1 MSSDLSEG
9 NSLKK
14 LDNVLKPKPNGDTND
29 ENNNLDNADFITWI
43 DNNYTFPTFLTR
55 NYESIIFGLLALFSF
70 GFSLLID
77 PIFPTLFWQLL
88 FIDLFISMVFSF
100 PQLRNKSIKINE
112 SLPKLINFNITNYFS
127 KISVLY
133 RISRLLLYY
142 LVTLFLSRGIRDL
155 DLLVLGVAVLLL
167 IFSYAILSVYYEM
180 NPANKLIDWFSR
192 RNSIIKMLIVI
203 VSIGIIGVMARL
215 YHVYSIGT
223 WDEGWFADIAMR
235 MAYNDNWLLPLYYS
249 DSINSLKLFDKPPFI
264 FWLGALAIKVF
275 GNISLAAK
283 WPMGVLSG
291 LMGIF
296 GFLLYHHQKRQF
308 YHDTIPR
315 IDSKSTLDS
324 LNTEKTE
331 EEEKTSDGFSI
342 GIIFGLLMSLSWFV
356 TFYGRTSYL
365 DPAIVALTAL
375 TAVFAVKA
383 IDHWFYGNTKKAYF
397 YIMLTGLINA
407 IDLLSKAWQ
416 GLIVGPP
423 IALYFFIRFFQHF
436 VPKYNIKK
444 FWKLLRPKL
453 TSITKDFETE
463 IGAILGAIL
472 ALIIFSSL
480 RGEAGIK
487 LNFDLLILSSSIDLW
502 GVIVAIILFFVIN
515 SFLQIIFRQTS
526 ISEPAVDE
534 KDGKP
539 AEESDGYA
547 YLYPTESQKNIFR
560 LSKQVLY
567 ILLGLGLGIIGAYL
581 ANIGFDLIY
590 SRFLEP
596 LSSIVLRLLGSDT
609 SVGSIDWGTGG
620 LPEDFRIT
628 IGILATGLFSL
639 ISATFISLIGIWLVG
654 IFILGC
660 IQLIKE
666 LFDRNKKN
674 RNLDSNLFYSNFD
687 ASWAKGIII
696 DFSLLIPLIPL
707 AVAIGFWGLFLFFF
721 GEFFNRDWFL
731 ITIYGIIILFI
742 SFLVSLFLL
751 KVIRNAYK
759 YQLSNLSGYSDVED
773 YYLNRWT
780 LRYEKFLLFTL
791 VLLIFIIISFTPF
804 IWWVQEVDGS
814 LEELGYVIRQAGEC
828 FPKPGDPIDLP
839 KCPPE
844 SDLTYTWIFFTFYT
858 DWRYNFA
865 TNYDLV
871 SSISGVYE
879 PITVIC
885 VPFFIAGI
893 YLLHKR
899 REYATLGLYLSWLLL
914 VIFIFVPAKFQLNY
928 YYLAVFFPYLGISA
942 YGIFFSLQK
951 IKSSIHLKDMYE
963 RTVLLGPLFILLI
976 VSQIGPYL
984 FNLNVL
990 LSNYGTL
997 RNFIATLILIIGL
1010 FLVLALFLVR
1020 SIPGMFAAMFLTFWM
1035 HDYLWENG
1043 WGQFD
1048 EMYLFITLILIGIP
1062 LYLLRDR
1069 IPLKSLFFLGLIVS
1083 TGALGS
1089 AWWIDWK
1096 SGNGEDG
1103 YESMANFILDHGGG
1117 QDNKSYWMYGE
1128 AGSRHSV
1135 RYYLNGSDPI
1145 NIRQGVHLPFQRNDS
1160 TIVEDYIIE
1169 NPTVNFFIVLSRS
1182 VWDNVVAQAEYTEA
1196 YKWLSDH
1203 FVDVGPLINK
1213 ADWHHIRLF
1222 VNPDVLTFAEK
1233 EELNLNDFDLNPD
1246 SYITDLSNFT
1256 TEDTSYS
1263 NLTEREFISILSDS
1277 QLSDTA
1283 STNNWKGSGDEN
1295 DPYIIENYNITV
1307 NNSFTP
1313 AIRLQAITKHV
1324 EINNNVLSNLNSGD
1338 PGIRIFNAPNV
1349 SISNNIVNNGIDIYN
1364 SKNVRILNNY
1374 INGNGL
1380 SNQYGIS
1387 IKENSDVLIQKN
1399 YINGLNDGINLET
1412 QSSANITNN
1421 VISNMAINAIRASF
1435 ANRISVDLNV
1445 LVNNTNG
1452 ILVTKSPLIIKN
1464 NIIRDTLDTG
1474 IQLYSETDFLVDNN
1488 TIQNSL
1494 VNGISIDIRFDYES
1508 NNNFTISNNIIS
1520 YNKFDGIIIKNST
1533 DFKIINNSINHNGM
1547 NGIWILKSHFSII
1560 EKNLFFENGRSGI
1573 KFLRSTGNSIMNNS
1587 LSRNF
1592 DGIAFEECFFI
1603 QCFENRSKI
1612 IENHI
1617 RNNNNHGIYT
1627 RDVQGLDFTRNIFY
1641 NNLDFGVYLLNS
1653 YYNNIYQ
1660 NSFINNSNQAY
1671 SDVNLNNFTFLNK
1684 GNYWSDY
1691 YGKDENSDGI
1701 GDQTYQISGS
1711 KILFDIAPV
1720 FNLILEDVNPDEWH
1734 FITIPSS
1741 TNPESPAIDGFVFIL
1756 AILGIMFVIFLR
1768 KRRKK
1773 FSKNF

>member
-1 MSSDLSEG
+1 MSSDMSER
-9 NSLKK
+9 NYLKK
-14 LDNVLKPKPNGDTND
+14 IASFLKPNPKKDMND
-29 ENNNLDNADFITWI
+29 ENDDFDNADFVSWI
-43 DNNYTFPTFLTR
+43 DNNYKFPNVLTK
-55 NYESIIFGLLALFSF
+55 NYESIIFGLFALFSF

-88 FIDLFISMVFSF
+88 FIDFFITMIFSL

-112 SLPKLINFNITNYFS
+112 SLPKLTNFNSTNYFS
-127 KISVLY
+127 KISILY

-142 LVTLFLSRGIRDL
+142 LATLYLTRGIRDL

-167 IFSYAILSVYYEM
+167 VFSYAILSVYYES
-180 NPANKLIDWFSR
+180 NPTNKLIDWFSR
-192 RNSIIKMLIVI
+192 RNFVLKTLIVI
-203 VSIGIIGVMARL
+203 VCIGIIGVMARL

-235 MAYNDNWLLPLYYS
+235 MAYDDNWLLPLYYS
-249 DSINSLKLFDKPPFI
+249 DGINQVKLFDKPPFI

-308 YHDTIPR
+308 YHNTIPR
-315 IDSKSTLDS
+315 IDPKSTLDS
-324 LNTEKTE
+324 SKFEKPE

-365 DPAIVALTAL
+365 DPAVVALTAL

-397 YIMLTGLINA
+397 YIVLTGLINA
-407 IDLLSKAWQ
+407 IDLLAKAWQ
-416 GLIVGPP
+416 GLIVGPA

-436 VPKYNIKK
+436 IPKYNIKK
-444 FWKLLRPKL
+444 FWKLLRPRL

-463 IGAILGAIL
+463 VGAILGAIL
-472 ALIIFSSL
+472 ALIVFSSL

-502 GVIVAIILFFVIN
+502 GVMIAIILFFVIN
-515 SFLQIIFRQTS
+515 SFLQIIFKQTS
-526 ISEPAVDE
+526 VNEPAVDE
-534 KDGKP
+534 KDDKTV
-539 AEESDGYA
+539 EESNDHA
-547 YLYPTESQKNIFR
+547 YLYPTESQKKIFHIF
-560 LSKQVLY
+560 KQVLY
-567 ILLGLGLGIIGAYL
+567 ILLGLGLGFIGAYL

-590 SRFLEP
+590 SRFMEP

-609 SVGSIDWGTGG
+609 AVGSIDWGTGG

-628 IGILATGLFSL
+628 IGILATGILSL
-639 ISATFISLIGIWLVG
+639 ISAIFISLIGIWLVG
-654 IFILGC
+654 IFILGG

-666 LFDRNKKN
+666 ILDRNKN
-674 RNLDSNLFYSNFD
+674 RNLETNPFYFNFD

-707 AVAIGFWGLFLFFF
+707 AVAIGFWGIFLFFF
-721 GEFFNRDWFL
+721 GEIFERDWFL
-731 ITIYGIIILFI
+731 TTVYGIIILFI
-742 SFLVSLFLL
+742 SFLISLFLL

-759 YQLSNLSGYSDVED
+759 YQLSTLSGYSDVED

-844 SDLTYTWIFFTFYT
+844 SELTYTWIFFTFYT

-885 VPFFIAGI
+885 VPFFLAGI

-914 VIFIFVPAKFQLNY
+914 VIFVFVPAKFQLNY
-928 YYLAVFFPYLGISA
+928 YYLAIFFPYLGISA

-951 IKSSIHLKDMYE
+951 FKSSIHLKDMYE

-1010 FLVLALFLVR
+1010 FLILALFLVR

-1043 WGQFD
+1043 WGRFD

-1069 IPLKSLFFLGLIVS
+1069 IPLKSLFFLGLIVT

-1089 AWWIDWK
+1089 AWWVDWK
-1096 SGNGEDG
+1096 SGSGEDG

-1117 QDNKSYWMYGE
+1117 QDNKSYWMYSE
-1128 AGSRHSV
+1128 VGSRHSV

-1145 NIRQGVHLPFQRNDS
+1145 NIRTGVHLPFQRNDS
-1160 TIVEDYIIE
+1160 TIMEDYILD
-1169 NPTVNFFIVLSRS
+1169 NPSVNFFIVLSRS
-1182 VWDNVVAQAEYTEA
+1182 VWDDVVAQGDYTEA

-1222 VNPDVLTFAEK
+1222 VNPDVLTDSEK
-1233 EELNLNDFDLNPD
+1233 AELNLNDFALNPD
-1246 SYITDLSNFT
+1246 SHIINLSNFT
-1256 TEDTSYS
+1256 TKDTPYS
-1263 NLTEREFISILSDS
+1263 NLTGKEFISILSDS
-1277 QLSDTA
+1277 QLNDIA
-1283 STNNWKGSGDEN
+1283 STDNWKGSGDEN
-1295 DPYIIENYNITV
+1295 DPYVIEYYNVTV
-1307 NNSFTP
+1307 NNSFSP
-1313 AIRLQAITKHV
+1313 AIHLQGITKHV
-1324 EINNNVLSNLNSGD
+1324 EVKNNVLSNLNAGN
-1338 PGIRIFNAPNV
+1338 PGIRIFNAPNI
-1349 SISNNIVNNGIDIYN
+1349 SISNNIINNGIDIYN
-1364 SKNVRILNNY
+1364 SKNIRIMNNY
-1374 INGNGL
+1374 ITGNGL
-1380 SNQYGIS
+1380 SYQYGVN
-1387 IKENSDVLIQKN
+1387 IKKDSDVYIQKN
-1399 YINGLNDGINLET
+1399 FINGLDDGINLET
-1412 QSSANITNN
+1412 QSNANITNN
-1421 VISNMAINAIRASF
+1421 IISNMDNNAIKASSS
-1435 ANRISVDLNV
+1435 NQIIVDQNV
-1445 LVNNTNG
+1445 IIDNTNG
-1452 ILVTKSPLIIKN
+1452 IMVTKSPVIIKN
-1464 NIIRDTLDTG
+1464 NIIRDTIG
-1474 IQLYSETDFLVDNN
+1474 SGVQLFSETDFLIDNN
-1488 TIQNSL
+1488 TIQNNL
-1494 VNGISIDIRFDYES
+1494 LYGISIDIKFDYES
-1508 NNNFTISNNIIS
+1508 NNNFTISNNVIS

-1547 NGIWILKSHFSII
+1547 NGIWLLKSHFSTA
-1560 EKNLFFENGRSGI
+1560 ERNLFFENGRSGI
-1573 KFLRSTGNSIMNNS
+1573 KFLKSTGNSIMNNS
-1587 LSRNF
+1587 LIRNF

-1612 IENHI
+1612 TENHI
-1617 RNNNNHGIYT
+1617 
-1627 RDVQGLDFTRNIFY
+1627 
-1641 NNLDFGVYLLNS
+1641 
-1653 YYNNIYQ
+1653 
-1660 NSFINNSNQAY
+1660 
-1671 SDVNLNNFTFLNK
+1671 
-1684 GNYWSDY
+1684 
-1691 YGKDENSDGI
+1691 
-1701 GDQTYQISGS
+1701 
-1711 KILFDIAPV
+1711 
-1720 FNLILEDVNPDEWH
+1720 
-1734 FITIPSS
+1734 
-1741 TNPESPAIDGFVFIL
+1741 
-1756 AILGIMFVIFLR
+1756 
-1768 KRRKK
+1768 
-1773 FSKNF
+1773 